1 MKTILKKAFIISLLL
16 PTFSFVGI
24 EKPQEEN
31 LNKLSYNTL
40 QSQSFYYVPEC
51 HVYIDNRT
59 HVYFSGMIILNRY
72 DKKIEKKLDLIKKR
86 YKVFMKSYFLK
97 NGLDE
102 YVNEVDDNTY
112 MNWNAEKS
120 SDKAIKRYNKN
131 KKSWEKKRN
140 FRYIKVDNS
149 WIPSLS
155 ELERL

>member
-1 MKTILKKAFIISLLL
+1 MYKKLLIILFLIFSFNTITFSQNGKLKKGKERLKEEKTTVSKGKRTVKNTSSRKSSL
-16 PTFSFVGI
+16 
-24 EKPQEEN
+24 
-31 LNKLSYNTL
+31 
-40 QSQSFYYVPEC
+40 
-51 HVYIDNRT
+51 
-59 HVYFSGMIILNRY
+59 
-72 DKKIEKKLDLIKKR
+72 
-86 YKVFMKSYFLK
+86 
-97 NGLDE
+97 
-102 YVNEVDDNTY
+102 DDNTY